1 MPKRTELERHYIRR
15 RLVGKVL
22 NPVRTPATP
31 ASALGTGYRVSTPY
45 GKRGSL
51 WKRGYHTGEDFA
63 CPTGSRAVAVSW
75 GKVVH
80 VGTVGGWGDAYGIH
94 VVIRTGLGRYDYA
107 YCHLSRADVRVGQ
120 KVRPGMVIGLTG
132 ATGNVTG
139 PHLHFEARKAGGRYG
154 DDVTPR
160 KVRRGW
166 SA

>member
-1 MPKRTELERHYIRR
+1 MPKRTPLERRYRRR
-15 RLVGKVL
+15 RLARKML
-22 NPVRTPATP
+22 NPVRVDGHG
-31 ASALGTGYRVSTPY
+31 GTVTTPY

-51 WKRGYHTGEDFA
+51 WALGYHTGEDFA
-63 CPTGSRAVAVSW
+63 CPTGSRAVAVTW

-80 VGTVGGWGDAYGIH
+80 VGTVGGWGAAYGIH
-94 VVIRTGLGRYDYA
+94 VVIRTGSGRYDYA

-160 KVRRGW
+160 KVRRAW
-166 SA
+166 